1 MSNKIAIL
9 IFIIFSIAALHS
21 QNKIIIPDTLSGSVI
36 NLSISNGEKE
46 FLKGK
51 KATTIGYN
59 GNYLGKTIILEKGQ
73 NVKFN
78 VHNLLDEA
86 TSTHWHGLH
95 VATINDG
102 SPHNPIMPSAVWSPE
117 FTVLDNAA
125 TYWYHPHLHGKTLK
139 QVVKGAAGMI
149 IVRDDE
155 ERALNLPRRYG
166 IDDFPLVL
174 QFLTLNDAGNIV
186 DDDELDNTILV
197 NGAINGQLDC
207 PAEWV
212 RLRLLNG
219 SSHRVFNLGFDN
231 NFTFYQIAGDAG
243 LLQKPVPLTRL
254 MLGSGERAE
263 IILNLSNKEG
273 ETLNINQLGNELP
286 VGFPGG
292 PPMGMM
298 GNIMLGPLDN
308 KKLPFMTIKVLKG
321 NNFNKALPSKLIDSE
336 ALPPSSFNRSFSIT
350 AQPMMSMTNFFINN
364 QQFDMEEVNFKT
376 KLGITE
382 SWTITNQT
390 MMAHPFHVH
399 GNHFFITQINGQA
412 PPENIKGR
420 KDVVIIP
427 PMNGSVKLVTTFS
440 DFSDTDMP
448 YMYHCHILSH
458 EDKGM
463 MGQFIVTDET
473 SGVENENN
481 ILKVNIKPNPASTFI
496 KIEYPLSSNNDLQ
509 VAIYDI
515 QGKLFFKKSH
525 NFNQNLNLI
534 VDISSLPVGPYYLK
548 TTDVLNIEIAKFFK
562 K

>member
-1 MSNKIAIL
+1 M
-9 IFIIFSIAALHS
+9 
-21 QNKIIIPDTLSGSVI
+21 
-36 NLSISNGEKE
+36 
-46 FLKGK
+46 
-51 KATTIGYN
+51 
-59 GNYLGKTIILEKGQ
+59 
-73 NVKFN
+73 
-78 VHNLLDEA
+78 LDEA

-95 VATINDG
+95 VAAINDG

-149 IVRDDE
+149 IVRNDE

-364 QQFDMEEVNFKT
+364 QQFDIEEVNFKT

-412 PPENIKGR
+412 PPENMKGR
-420 KDVVIIP
+420 KDVVIVP

-440 DFSDTDMP
+440 DFSDTGMP

-463 MGQFIVTDET
+463 MGQFIITDET

-534 VDISSLPVGPYYLK
+534 VDISSWPVGPYYLK